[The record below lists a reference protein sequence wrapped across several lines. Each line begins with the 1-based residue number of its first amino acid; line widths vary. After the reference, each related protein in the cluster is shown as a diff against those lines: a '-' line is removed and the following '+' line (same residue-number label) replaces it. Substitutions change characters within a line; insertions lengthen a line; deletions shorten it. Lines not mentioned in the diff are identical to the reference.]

1 MTTIRDVTRAARTDI
16 FNRAAAVGVNM
27 EAERSK
33 TGSDQQVL
41 LYEASKLIN
50 SATPRIDRE
59 QLVIESPPLVGTF
72 DGGND
77 AFTLAQAVKGLNIG
91 VSWGSTAENTT
102 WPLTRTNANPPGNH
116 SFFFDPATP
125 TQIVVGNPPL
135 DTDRL
140 IVTYLVER

>member
-1 MTTIRDVTRAARTDI
+1 MSTIRDATRAARTDL
-16 FNRAAAVGVNM
+16 FNTAAEVGINM

-41 LYEASKLIN
+41 MYEAGKLLN
-50 SATPRIDRE
+50 SSTPRIDRE
-59 QLVIESPPLVGTF
+59 QLVVESPPLVGTF

-91 VSWGSTAENTT
+91 VTWGSTAENTT

-135 DTDRL
+135 AVDRL

>member
-1 MTTIRDVTRAARTDI
+1 MSTIRDETRAARTDLYNTAMKSGI
-16 FNRAAAVGVNM
+16 TMDV
-27 EAERSK
+27 ERSK

-41 LYEASKLIN
+41 MYEAGKLLN

-59 QLVIESPPLVGTF
+59 QLVVESPPLVGTF
-72 DGGND
+72 DGGNT
-77 AFTLAQAVKGLNIG
+77 AFTLGQVVKGLNIG

-116 SFFFDPATP
+116 SFFFDPASP